1 MKNFVAVIAT
11 DETMHQLQDMN
22 LRGRFDLERLIEKTI
37 NALQKKIEK
46 NATQYTH
53 LILEVAAIR
62 HSDVGAAIDLL
73 ERLQKTTAARLIVLM
88 QDYAPD
94 SGAVQDVKS
103 IGIKDV
109 LTDKPLWLRKR
120 LQEILYEDPRQ
131 EAGTNGPSFCVVPEL
146 EEPASAPVQPS
157 EETSSMATS
166 PQQSYSAVPPS
177 AITKQA
183 AKKFLLPKRPISQPE
198 ANAITV
204 AFAGAGSRIGTTTQA
219 VQMLLFLA
227 ASGYTAALVEMS
239 DRSVLSEYLVS
250 PELCPE
256 HYKVR
261 GLDFYR
267 TRGSLLS
274 AKRQYQYVVLD
285 YGAFECLPDVTSFME
300 KDFKI
305 ICTGVKPQESAKLAP
320 VFEADDGSLM
330 YCFSFMPPADAAEV
344 RELMKDRKIYFAP
357 PAPDYWTY
365 TGEDETYWAL
375 LDLSKKD

>member
-11 DETMHQLQDMN
+11 DETMQQLQEMN
-22 LRGRFDLERLIEKTI
+22 LRGRFDLERLTERTI

-94 SGAVQDVKS
+94 SAAVQDVQS

-131 EAGTNGPSFCVVPEL
+131 EAGTNGPSFCISPEQDEPAAEPGPPR
-146 EEPASAPVQPS
+146 EEPPVPAAPP
-157 EETSSMATS
+157 
-166 PQQSYSAVPPS
+166 QSYASVPPS
-177 AITKQA
+177 AITRQA
-183 AKKFLLPKRPISQPE
+183 AKKFLLPKRPISQPTT
-198 ANAITV
+198 NAITI
-204 AFAGAGSRIGTTTQA
+204 AFAGAGSRMGTTTQA
-219 VQMLLFLA
+219 VQMLLFLVA
-227 ASGYTAALVEMS
+227 NGYTAALIEMS
-239 DRSVLSEYLVS
+239 DRSVLSEYLAN

-267 TRGSLLS
+267 TRSSLLA
-274 AKRQYQYVVLD
+274 AKKQYQYVVLD
-285 YGAFECLPDVTSFME
+285 YGEFECIPDITSFME
-300 KDFKI
+300 KDFKV
-305 ICTGVKPQESAKLAP
+305 ICSGVKPQESARLAP
-320 VFEADDGSLM
+320 VFEADDDSLM
-330 YCFSFMPPADAAEV
+330 YCFSFVPPADAAEV
-344 RELMKDRKIYFAP
+344 RELMKGRKIYFAP

-365 TGEDETYWAL
+365 TGEDEIYQTL
-375 LDLSKKD
+375 LDLNKKD

>member
-11 DETMHQLQDMN
+11 DETMQQLQDMN
-22 LRGRFDLERLIEKTI
+22 LRGRFDLERLTEKTI
-37 NALQKKIEK
+37 NALQKRIEK
-46 NATQYTH
+46 NAGQYTH

-73 ERLQKTTAARLIVLM
+73 ERLQKTTTARLIVLM

-94 SGAVQDVKS
+94 SGAVQDVQS

-131 EAGTNGPSFCVVPEL
+131 EAGTNGPSFCISPEL
-146 EEPASAPVQPS
+146 DKPATEQGQPGEEPTAPTAP
-157 EETSSMATS
+157 
-166 PQQSYSAVPPS
+166 PQSYAAVPPS
-177 AITKQA
+177 AITRQA
-183 AKKFLLPKRPISQPE
+183 AKKFLLPKRPISQPTT
-198 ANAITV
+198 NAITV
-204 AFAGAGSRIGTTTQA
+204 AFAGAGCRMGTTTQA

-227 ASGYTAALVEMS
+227 ANGYTVALIEMS
-239 DRSVLSEYLVS
+239 DQSVLSEYLTN

-261 GLDFYR
+261 GLNFYR
-267 TRGSLLS
+267 TRSSLLA

-285 YGAFECLPDVTSFME
+285 YGAFECIPDITSFME

-305 ICTGVKPQESAKLAP
+305 ICSGVKPQESARLAP
-320 VFEADDGSLM
+320 VFEADDDSLM
-330 YCFSFMPPADAAEV
+330 YCFSFVPPADAAEV
-344 RELMKDRKIYFAP
+344 RELMKGRKIYFAP
-357 PAPDYWTY
+357 PAPDYWSY
-365 TGEDETYWAL
+365 TGEDETYRVL
-375 LDLSKKD
+375 LDLNQT

>member
-11 DETMHQLQDMN
+11 DETMQQLQDMN
-22 LRGRFDLERLIEKTI
+22 LRGRFDLERLTERTI
-37 NALQKKIEK
+37 NSLQKKIEK

-94 SGAVQDVKS
+94 SGAVQDVQS

-120 LQEILYEDPRQ
+120 LQEILYENPRQ
-131 EAGTNGPSFCVVPEL
+131 EAGTNGPSFCISPEQD
-146 EEPASAPVQPS
+146 EPAAEPGTPGEESTVPAAPP
-157 EETSSMATS
+157 
-166 PQQSYSAVPPS
+166 QSYAAVPPS
-177 AITKQA
+177 AITRQA
-183 AKKFLLPKRPISQPE
+183 AKKFLLPKRPISEPA

-219 VQMLLFLA
+219 MQMLLFLVA
-227 ASGYTAALVEMS
+227 NGYKAALIEMS
-239 DRSVLSEYLVS
+239 MSVLSEYLAN

-256 HYKVR
+256 HYKVKD
-261 GLDFYR
+261 LDFYR
-267 TRGSLLS
+267 FHNSLLK

-285 YGAFECLPDVTSFME
+285 YGAFECIPDVTSFME

-305 ICTGVKPQESAKLAP
+305 ICTGVKPQESARLAP
-320 VFEADDGSLM
+320 VFEADDGSLL
-330 YCFSFMPPADAAEV
+330 YCFSFVPLADAAEV
-344 RELMKDRKIYFAP
+344 RELMKGRKIYFAP
-357 PAPDYWTY
+357 PAPDYWCY
-365 TGEDETYWAL
+365 TGEDEVYRAL
-375 LDLSKKD
+375 LDLNEKN

>member
-11 DETMHQLQDMN
+11 DETMQQLQDMN
-22 LRGRFDLERLIEKTI
+22 LRGRFDLERLTERTI

-94 SGAVQDVKS
+94 SGAVQDVQS

-120 LQEILYEDPRQ
+120 LQEILYEDTRQ
-131 EAGTNGPSFCVVPEL
+131 EAGTGCPSFCVAPAQNEPAAEPGPSG
-146 EEPASAPVQPS
+146 EEPPVPAAQP
-157 EETSSMATS
+157 
-166 PQQSYSAVPPS
+166 QSYAAVPPS
-177 AITKQA
+177 AITRQA
-183 AKKFLLPKRPISQPE
+183 AKKFLLPKRPISQPA

-204 AFAGAGSRIGTTTQA
+204 AFAGAGSRMGTTTQA

-227 ASGYTAALVEMS
+227 ASGYTAALIEMS
-239 DRSVLSEYLVS
+239 DYSVLSEYLAA

-267 TRGSLLS
+267 TRGSLLA
-274 AKRQYQYVVLD
+274 AKRQYQYIVLD
-285 YGAFECLPDVTSFME
+285 YGAFECIPDVTSFME

-305 ICTGVKPQESAKLAP
+305 ICTGVKPQESGKLAP
-320 VFEADDGSLM
+320 VFEADDGSLL
-330 YCFSFMPPADAAEV
+330 YCFSFVPPADATEV

-357 PAPDYWTY
+357 PAPDYWSY
-365 TGEDETYWAL
+365 SGEDEVYRAL
-375 LDLSKKD
+375 LDLNEKN

>member
-11 DETMHQLQDMN
+11 DETMQQLQDMN
-22 LRGRFDLERLIEKTI
+22 LRGRFDLERLTEKTI

-94 SGAVQDVKS
+94 SGAVQDVQS

-120 LQEILYEDPRQ
+120 LQEILYEEPGQ
-131 EAGTNGPSFCVVPEL
+131 KAGTSCPSFCVVPEKD
-146 EEPASAPVQPS
+146 EPDEVTGPPGKEPPAPAVL
-157 EETSSMATS
+157 T
-166 PQQSYSAVPPS
+166 QSYADVPPS
-177 AITKQA
+177 AITRQE
-183 AKKFLLPKRPISQPE
+183 AKKFLLPKRPISQPTT
-198 ANAITV
+198 NAITV

-227 ASGYTAALVEMS
+227 ANGYTAALVEMS
-239 DRSVLSEYLVS
+239 DRSVLSEYLAS

-267 TRGSLLS
+267 TRGSLLA

-285 YGAFECLPDVTSFME
+285 YGEFESIPDITSFME
-300 KDFKI
+300 KDFKV
-305 ICTGVKPQESAKLAP
+305 ICSGVKPQESTRLAP

-330 YCFSFMPPADAAEV
+330 YCFSFVPTADAAEV
-344 RELMKDRKIYFAP
+344 RELMKGRKIYFAP
-357 PAPDYWTY
+357 SAPDYWSY
-365 TGEDETYWAL
+365 TGEDEIYQTL
-375 LDLSKKD
+375 LDLNKKD

>member
-11 DETMHQLQDMN
+11 DETMQQLQDMN
-22 LRGRFDLERLIEKTI
+22 LRGRFDLERLTEKTI

-94 SGAVQDVKS
+94 SGAVQDVQS

-131 EAGTNGPSFCVVPEL
+131 EAGTNGPSFCISPEQDEPVVAQERL
-146 EEPASAPVQPS
+146 NEERSSPDASPRS
-157 EETSSMATS
+157 YATI
-166 PQQSYSAVPPS
+166 PPS
-177 AITKQA
+177 AVTRQA
-183 AKKFLLPKRPISQPE
+183 AKKFLLPKRPISQPA

-204 AFAGAGSRIGTTTQA
+204 AFAGAGSRMGTTTQA

-239 DRSVLSEYLVS
+239 DRSVLSEYLAS

-267 TRGSLLS
+267 TRGSLLA

-285 YGAFECLPDVTSFME
+285 YGEFESIPDITSFME
-300 KDFKI
+300 KDFKV
-305 ICTGVKPQESAKLAP
+305 ICSGIKPQESARLAP

-330 YCFSFMPPADAAEV
+330 YCFSFVPPADAAEV
-344 RELMKDRKIYFAP
+344 RELMKDRKIYFAS

-365 TGEDETYWAL
+365 TGEDEIYQTL
-375 LDLSKKD
+375 LDLNKKD